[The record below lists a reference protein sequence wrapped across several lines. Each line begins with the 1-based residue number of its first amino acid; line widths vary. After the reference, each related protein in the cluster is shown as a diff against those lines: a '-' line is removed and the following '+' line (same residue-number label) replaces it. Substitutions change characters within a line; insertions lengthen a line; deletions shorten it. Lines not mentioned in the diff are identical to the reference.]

1 MRYDPA
7 KMNIEKTFF
16 IEDGYC
22 KTFFI
27 IEKSKLS
34 ENRIDYHKKHLLNI
48 FLPRLMTSR

>member
-7 KMNIEKTFF
+7 KMDIVKIFF

-27 IEKSKLS
+27 VEKSKLNES
-34 ENRIDYHKKHLLNI
+34 SQN
-48 FLPRLMTSR
+48 